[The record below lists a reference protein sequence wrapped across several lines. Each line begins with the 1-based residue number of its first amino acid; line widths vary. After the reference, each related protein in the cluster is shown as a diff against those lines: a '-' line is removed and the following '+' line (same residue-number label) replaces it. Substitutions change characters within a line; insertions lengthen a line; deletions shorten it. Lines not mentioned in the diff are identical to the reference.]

1 MLDKV
6 FEIFKDN
13 LKNPK
18 FYFVLL
24 ILIVVILLFFPYID
38 ANFFYY
44 NRVERRIQIL
54 KEISELEIEEL
65 DDNQVLQTEYYSII
79 DEISKQKDGSL
90 GSIFV
95 ASSDPKVNRTKYIT
109 GAVFFWLLGII
120 SLFIK
125 QEKKSNKVLG
135 LVFFVLIGI
144 IFGMIST
151 RIPIIKQPMYNYIC
165 IPLIEIVMVGLLIT
179 NKK

>member
-1 MLDKV
+1 MIDKV

-95 ASSDPKVNRTKYIT
+95 ASSDPMVNRIKFFT
-109 GAVFFWLLGII
+109 GAAFSWVLGIMCLVIKQQKKGYKFWGFVFFILLGII
-120 SLFIK
+120 L
-125 QEKKSNKVLG
+125 
-135 LVFFVLIGI
+135 
-144 IFGMIST
+144 GMIST
-151 RIPIIKQPMYNYIC
+151 RIPIIKQPMYNYIS
-165 IPLIEIVMVGLLIT
+165 IPMIEIVMFGLLVT